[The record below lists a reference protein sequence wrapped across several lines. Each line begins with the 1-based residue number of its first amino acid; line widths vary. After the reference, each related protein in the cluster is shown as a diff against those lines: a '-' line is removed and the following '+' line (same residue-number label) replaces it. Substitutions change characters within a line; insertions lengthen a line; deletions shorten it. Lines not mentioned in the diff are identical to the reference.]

1 MKQLAL
7 VLVSSLLCL
16 PALALADETKNDT
29 RKLSSYDSA
38 CTVTVPAAWKSE
50 HSSSM
55 SPDKKIS
62 ATVSHPKAMDKFDDV
77 KSAGKSLYKG
87 KVTKESATE
96 LEIEGPSALNEKPS
110 VYRAI
115 ASGKTFCLVE
125 VDYET
130 GTVDDARKI
139 AHTLSGK

>member
-7 VLVSSLLCL
+7 VLLCI
-16 PALALADETKNDT
+16 PALALADEARNET
-29 RKLSSYDSA
+29 RKLSSYDGA
-38 CTVTVPAAWKSE
+38 CTVTVPSAWKAD
-50 HSSSM
+50 SSSST
-55 SPDKKIS
+55 SPDKRLS

-77 KSAGKSLYKG
+77 KTAGKSLYKG
-87 KVTKESATE
+87 KVTKDSATE

-125 VDYET
+125 VDYES

-139 AHTLSGK
+139 AHTLTGK